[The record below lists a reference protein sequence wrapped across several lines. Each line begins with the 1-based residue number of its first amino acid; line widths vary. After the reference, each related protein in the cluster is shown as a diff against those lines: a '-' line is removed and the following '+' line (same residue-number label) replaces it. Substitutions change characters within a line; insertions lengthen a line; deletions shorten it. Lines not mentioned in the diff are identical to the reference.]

1 MIFKE
6 RLEAPATNNKYWI
19 HTSKAGYNACI
30 LINKS
35 TGSCLPNCVG
45 YAWGRA
51 YEAWGTKPKLS
62 KGNAEDWYG
71 YKDGYKRGSTPKV
84 GSVIC
89 WRKGKAGYS
98 KDGAGHVAFV
108 EKINKD
114 GTIVVSNSNY
124 SGTRFFTKTLSPKN
138 NWYIG
143 AGLTFQG
150 FIYPPVTFT
159 AEKPKSS
166 FTVKNADYP
175 VKIKKGHYFTI
186 QGKVTSALAMT
197 KAQVAV
203 LDEKQTKYIYRYEKT
218 LKKVKSFN
226 IHDADQT
233 MTFRLLKKGTYTYRV
248 MVWDSNGS
256 HTVLKKT
263 FKVK

>member
-1 MIFKE
+1 M
-6 RLEAPATNNKYWI
+6 
-19 HTSKAGYNACI
+19 
-30 LINKS
+30 
-35 TGSCLPNCVG
+35 
-45 YAWGRA
+45 
-51 YEAWGTKPKLS
+51 
-62 KGNAEDWYG
+62 
-71 YKDGYKRGSTPKV
+71 
-84 GSVIC
+84 
-89 WRKGKAGYS
+89 
-98 KDGAGHVAFV
+98 

-175 VKIKKGHYFTI
+175 VSIKKGHYFTI

-248 MVWDSNGS
+248 MVWDSNGF